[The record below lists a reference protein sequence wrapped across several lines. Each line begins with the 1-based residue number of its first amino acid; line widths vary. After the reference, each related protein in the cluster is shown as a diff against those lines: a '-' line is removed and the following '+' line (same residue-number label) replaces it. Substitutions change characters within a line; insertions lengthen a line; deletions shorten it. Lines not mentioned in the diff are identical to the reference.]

1 MIEIKISEVRLIK
14 QSRILRSRVFLL
26 EVNGSVTKTEDKSEA
41 ELDLMTNIQLSNPWH
56 RTVFRLICN

>member
-41 ELDLMTNIQLSNPWH
+41 ELDLMTNIQL
-56 RTVFRLICN
+56 